1 MAKTHLSEHQAS
13 EPEIPSPLNV
23 ETLHIRNLNASTA
36 ALLVG
41 AGAVAVIVP
50 VSILSLLLYLMGID
64 I

>member
-1 MAKTHLSEHQAS
+1 MAKTHLSEHQVS
-13 EPEIPSPLNV
+13 EPEISSPPNV
-23 ETLHIRNLNASTA
+23 ESFHIRNLNAYTA

-50 VSILSLLLYLMGID
+50 VSILSLLLFLMGID